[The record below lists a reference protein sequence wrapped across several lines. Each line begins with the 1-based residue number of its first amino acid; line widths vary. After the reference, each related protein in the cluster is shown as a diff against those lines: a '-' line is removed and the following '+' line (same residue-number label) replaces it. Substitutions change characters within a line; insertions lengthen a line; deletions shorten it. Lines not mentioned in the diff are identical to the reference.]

1 MGYVLVG
8 VCLYIL
14 SQGNVQRQPL
24 CSIPQYKILK
34 RSSGLKIGLRAVIFI
49 AWYQQMA
56 QSRLKAQL
64 GCLLLFLF
72 YGVIIAGCKTFLNS
86 LCLKKLCEFFQ
97 GVPPAAGF
105 CFDFI
110 LFFAV
115 LLLLFC
121 FCKYWALEESN
132 LISQNSIFTYL
143 KWCCNIFFSGEGINR
158 NFCLHRG

>member
-1 MGYVLVG
+1 MG

-86 LCLKKLCEFFQ
+86 LCLKKLWEFFQ

-121 FCKYWALEESN
+121 FCKYWVLEESN
-132 LISQNSIFTYL
+132 LISQDSIFTYL
-143 KWCCNIFFSGEGINR
+143 KWCCNIFFSGEGINQ